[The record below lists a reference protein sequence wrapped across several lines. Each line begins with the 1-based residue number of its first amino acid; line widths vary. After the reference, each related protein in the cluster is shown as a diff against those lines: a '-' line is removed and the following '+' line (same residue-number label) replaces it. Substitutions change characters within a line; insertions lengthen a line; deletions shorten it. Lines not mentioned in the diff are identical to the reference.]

1 MWWARP
7 QQIYVGAGR
16 VLVPAAGGGARRESV
31 EQYRCDAGQE
41 EVLVERLL
49 RERPARR
56 TRLFLANGL
65 IRFQSVPR
73 IAGIWRQIERTR
85 AAMRLARLDPAQ
97 WEGCVEDPSLES
109 AWLLSALHRERR
121 TKLASLRDRMGGR
134 IEMIAAYSAVVASGI
149 RVRGDTPSLVAILE
163 GEDLAWVVRTAS
175 SLRAAGQV
183 RGIDAGDIGDE
194 VERLA
199 MANGVPAGRRYVFA
213 LEADGEAETQQHA
226 EMRGLPLR
234 SIVRVVE
241 GASP

>member
-97 WEGCVEDPSLES
+97 WEGGGLYAVRAQMGF
-109 AWLLSALHRERR
+109 AWN
-121 TKLASLRDRMGGR
+121 TF
-134 IEMIAAYSAVVASGI
+134 
-149 RVRGDTPSLVAILE
+149 
-163 GEDLAWVVRTAS
+163 
-175 SLRAAGQV
+175 
-183 RGIDAGDIGDE
+183 
-194 VERLA
+194 
-199 MANGVPAGRRYVFA
+199 PATTTRYRFGK
-213 LEADGEAETQQHA
+213 D
-226 EMRGLPLR
+226 
-234 SIVRVVE
+234 
-241 GASP
+241 